1 MLNVREIASST
12 EERVLT
18 GVKVSQA
25 LVIDSLKNTVA
36 FADRI
41 VPAQVSDRIEDR
53 VGDMPSAAPIV
64 DGAFDF
70 AGKMLAAQR
79 DFATEIV
86 QIFQPAPVKPA
97 PKKTE
102 AKKTVAKKKAPKKA
116 AKKTAKKA

>member
-41 VPAQVSDRIEDR
+41 VPAQVSERIEDR
-53 VGDMPSAAPIV
+53 VSDLPSAAPIV
-64 DGAFDF
+64 DGAFEF
-70 AGKMLAAQR
+70 ATKMLAAQR

-86 QIFQPAPVKPA
+86 QIFQPVPAKPA
-97 PKKTE
+97 PKKTQ
-102 AKKTVAKKKAPKKA
+102 AKKTVAKKKAPKKS
-116 AKKTAKKA
+116 AKKTAKKS